1 MYLFGD
7 NKVCSGYVNRSHFW
21 LKVLCDGYVIE
32 VPFLNKMALKI
43 NNLICDGYV
52 IENLLVSIIVCNGFV
67 IGNCFMANFLCDRHV
82 TARLKILFDGYL
94 TEKKNYE

>member
-52 IENLLVSIIVCNGFV
+52 IEAPLTVKKVCNGFV
-67 IGNCFMANFLCDRHV
+67 IALLLGKKF
-82 TARLKILFDGYL
+82 LFDRKFFL
-94 TEKKNYE
+94 PQKRS